1 MTDIDDVLCDPETVR
16 VLGVGQLNWPR
27 RERVSDRYGVVGLYN
42 DAHWQAGCKAHMLR
56 VSTLAGRVGTLR
68 AVVLET
74 READHIGDL
83 THGWHP
89 GGAQVGDVIELGTGK
104 LITAFYEGGHYVGIE
119 PLDGRTTQ
127 WLDGPALYKCHSQT
141 VRLEFVQTEVRE

>member
-1 MTDIDDVLCDPETVR
+1 MDIDDVLCTPETVR

-42 DAHWQAGCKAHMLR
+42 DAHWQAGCKANALR
-56 VSTLAGRVGTLR
+56 TSVLTGRVGTLR

-74 READHIGDL
+74 RDADHIGDL
-83 THGWHP
+83 FHGWFP
-89 GGAQVGDVIELGTGK
+89 GGAQVGEVIDLGTGR
-104 LITAFYEGGHYVGIE
+104 LFAAVDNEGHYVGVE
-119 PLDGRTTQ
+119 PLDGRATR

-141 VRLEFVQTEVRE
+141 VRLEFVL